1 MVGACLI
8 CVILGFI
15 LGRIRPANLTIVV
28 FFRKFYENLDNFV
41 LLLSAIVVIC
51 SICYESV
58 HEESTFATSAI
69 NIFGSIVF
77 SWLLTKKSSKSE
89 FKKQEEKLAKRS
101 YRHINFIDSAAKTAY
116 TEIQDYLS
124 EKNQEL
130 NSEAKLML
138 SKAMDQIKLI
148 QGGTIQ
154 IKWIGRI
161 CFQKKSRKNAKI
173 IMKMIWMKINIVL

>member
-1 MVGACLI
+1 M
-8 CVILGFI
+8 
-15 LGRIRPANLTIVV
+15 
-28 FFRKFYENLDNFV
+28 
-41 LLLSAIVVIC
+41 LSAIVVIC

-148 QGGTIQ
+148 QGGINTNKMDWQ
-154 IKWIGRI
+154 DMLSEEE
-161 CFQKKSRKNAKI
+161 QKKCKDNYEDDMDENKYGSVKVNASESSY
-173 IMKMIWMKINIVL
+173 NQEDA